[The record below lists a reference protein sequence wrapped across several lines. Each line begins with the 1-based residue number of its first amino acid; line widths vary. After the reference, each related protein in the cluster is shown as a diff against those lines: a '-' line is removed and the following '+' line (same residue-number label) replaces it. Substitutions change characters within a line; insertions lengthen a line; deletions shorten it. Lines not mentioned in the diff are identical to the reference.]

1 MVAGASG
8 SSDDPS
14 MPTITQLIA
23 DHITATGR
31 SYRDLAHASGDR
43 VKHQTFQE
51 LKTGPPKSWPK
62 SAETIRGIAQAL
74 GVTERAVVL
83 AFARSLGVDVA
94 GGSLFAQQLPPGVD
108 DLSPKERKAAIE
120 MLRVLVA
127 QRQEIIAADFGS
139 AGQLQADAEVVESP
153 QRPVRRRQQPGPPV
167 HPVDR
172 DVERDPP
179 TFDRSRMLAAMEEP
193 EAAEPPAEPDV
204 DAPSDDFEGR

>member
-1 MVAGASG
+1 
-8 SSDDPS
+8 

-23 DHITATGR
+23 DHITTTGR

-62 SAETIRGIAQAL
+62 SAETIRGIARAL

-127 QRQEIIAADFGS
+127 QRQEINAEFSGS
-139 AGQLQADAEVVESP
+139 GRLRAEVEVVP
-153 QRPVRRRQQPGPPV
+153 TPVRRDEV
-167 HPVDR
+167 VDAPATAGG
-172 DVERDPP
+172 DPP
-179 TFDRSRMLAAMEEP
+179 TFDRSRMLAAMDEP
-193 EAAEPPAEPDV
+193 EADRHPDPNDSA
-204 DAPSDDFEGR
+204 DASINNAAGGDA

>member
-23 DHITATGR
+23 DHITTTGR

-62 SAETIRGIAQAL
+62 SAETIRGIARAL

-127 QRQEIIAADFGS
+127 QRQEINAEFSGS
-139 AGQLQADAEVVESP
+139 GRLRAEVEVVP
-153 QRPVRRRQQPGPPV
+153 TPVRRDEV
-167 HPVDR
+167 VDAPATAGG
-172 DVERDPP
+172 DPP
-179 TFDRSRMLAAMEEP
+179 TFDRSRMLAAMDEP
-193 EAAEPPAEPDV
+193 ERTEPADEPEV
-204 DAPSDDFEGR
+204 DQTSDDFEGR